1 MKAAIVLVGDTD
13 TQNYGAKTMLAAH
26 KLGDTGF
33 EAARLPF
40 HVSLKQ
46 TFRIENRDTLEK
58 FFDEFA
64 ATVKPISVPF
74 EELWV
79 MPNESLGGTKSG
91 CLALKARRTAE
102 LENLQKRLFQA
113 LTERFGPCP
122 AEHDNDYIFHMTLAI
137 GNAPYENYVRT
148 YEGLSKKYIPSE
160 LRFDKLAFFY
170 YDNDAIRQGT
180 YFCYKCHDLA
190 K

>member
-13 TQNYGAKTMLAAH
+13 AQNYGAKTMLNAH
-26 KLGDTGF
+26 ELGGTGF

-46 TFRIENRDTLEK
+46 TFFISDRAEFEK

-64 ATVKPISVPF
+64 ATVEPVAVPF
-74 EELWV
+74 EECWV
-79 MPNESLGGTKSG
+79 MPNTSLGGAESG
-91 CLALKARRTAE
+91 CLALKARRTPQ
-102 LENLQKRLFQA
+102 LESLQKRLFGA

-122 AEHDNDYIFHMTLAI
+122 SEHDNDYIFHMTLAI
-137 GNAPYENYVRT
+137 GGAPYENYVCA
-148 YEGLSKKYIPSE
+148 YEGLKNSAVPSE

-170 YDNDAIRQGT
+170 YDDDSIAKGT
-180 YFCYKCHDLA
+180 YFCYKCHDLI
-190 K
+190 